1 MANINQDLDAEEQPL
16 DPTMERVRRK
26 MIRLLAVS
34 IGIMVIGLMA
44 VLAAIV
50 YKINQPVPEA
60 AAVGA
65 GAVRQE
71 IPGQPLD
78 AAMAGESITLDP
90 GTRILSHNLSDNT
103 LLLETRRADGTRQIL
118 IYDLATKRV
127 VARIAEA
134 PAN

>member
-1 MANINQDLDAEEQPL
+1 MANTNPDLDGEEQPL
-16 DPTMERVRRK
+16 DPAMERVRRK

-50 YKINQPVPEA
+50 YKINQPVA
-60 AAVGA
+60 DVAATSSAAV
-65 GAVRQE
+65 
-71 IPGQPLD
+71 PSQPLS
-78 AAMAGESITLDP
+78 AALAGESITLDP

-103 LLLETRRADGTRQIL
+103 LSLETRLANGTRQIL
-118 IYDLATKRV
+118 VYDVATKRV

-134 PAN
+134 AGN

>member
-1 MANINQDLDAEEQPL
+1 MANINPDLDAEEAPL

-50 YKINQPVPEA
+50 YKINQPAGEVVTA
-60 AAVGA
+60 ARSELPA
-65 GAVRQE
+65 
-71 IPGQPLD
+71 QPLGE
-78 AAMAGESITLDP
+78 ALAGEAITLDP

-103 LLLETRRADGTRQIL
+103 LSLETRLGDGSRQIL
-118 IYDLATKRV
+118 LYDVASKRV
-127 VARIAEA
+127 VARISEA
-134 PAN
+134 AGN

>member
-1 MANINQDLDAEEQPL
+1 MANINPDLDGDEQPL
-16 DPTMERVRRK
+16 DPAMERVRRK

-50 YKINQPVPEA
+50 YKINQPVQEA
-60 AAVGA
+60 TAPV
-65 GAVRQE
+65 QSE
-71 IPGQPLD
+71 SPGQPLG
-78 AAMAGESITLDP
+78 AALEGEAITLDP

-103 LLLETRRADGTRQIL
+103 LSLETRLANGTRQIL
-118 IYDLATKRV
+118 VYDVATKRV

-134 PAN
+134 AGN